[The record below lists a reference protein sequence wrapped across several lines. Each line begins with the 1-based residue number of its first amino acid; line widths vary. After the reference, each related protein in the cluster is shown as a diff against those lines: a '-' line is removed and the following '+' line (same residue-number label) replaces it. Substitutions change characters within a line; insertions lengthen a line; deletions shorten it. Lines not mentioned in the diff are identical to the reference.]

1 MNEQS
6 HYKQEKTKIR
16 PKKAKHKRHIFN
28 IGEDKVKN
36 KITSIKNVNVGEIKA
51 DLNIGEIVSLN
62 YIKSNKNVI
71 GLIKSK
77 EVLAYLVLLIVVF
90 GSTSGITVC
99 LLDDIILTTSSTTL
113 LQHII
118 GSLHGEFA
126 IIDLGSL
133 SYFLVCPY
141 MPDTW
146 EPHLLALKRIL
157 CYVRG
162 TLDYGIQLHA
172 SSTTQLVA
180 YTDAN
185 WAGCLVTLHSTF
197 GYYVF
202 LGDNLLS
209 WSAK

>member
-1 MNEQS
+1 
-6 HYKQEKTKIR
+6 
-16 PKKAKHKRHIFN
+16 
-28 IGEDKVKN
+28 
-36 KITSIKNVNVGEIKA
+36 
-51 DLNIGEIVSLN
+51 
-62 YIKSNKNVI
+62 
-71 GLIKSK
+71 
-77 EVLAYLVLLIVVF
+77 
-90 GSTSGITVC
+90 
-99 LLDDIILTTSSTTL
+99 
-113 LQHII
+113 
-118 GSLHGEFA
+118 
-126 IIDLGSL
+126 
-133 SYFLVCPY
+133 

-209 WSAK
+209 CAIYLSTNHVQCQPAKQIEIDILFVRDYVASSQVRVLYVPSRFNYADIFLKGLPTAIS